1 MKKIAFFIISEI
13 QTHTHTH
20 TRLSFAVARKRNFD
34 KCQCSNVRAQK
45 WIALA
50 TLQRSELVLVVVA
63 EVAWESRT
71 HTGIGVVD
79 RVDDSPHLHSRSR
92 SAKPCRV
99 GFSSVS
105 P

>member
-1 MKKIAFFIISEI
+1 MKKIVFLLFEKY
-13 QTHTHTH
+13 THTHTH

-34 KCQCSNVRAQK
+34 KCQCSNVSAQK

-63 EVAWESRT
+63 EVAWDSRT
-71 HTGIGVVD
+71 QTGIGVVD
-79 RVDDSPHLHSRSR
+79 RVDDSPHLS
-92 SAKPCRV
+92 P
-99 GFSSVS
+99 FSQ